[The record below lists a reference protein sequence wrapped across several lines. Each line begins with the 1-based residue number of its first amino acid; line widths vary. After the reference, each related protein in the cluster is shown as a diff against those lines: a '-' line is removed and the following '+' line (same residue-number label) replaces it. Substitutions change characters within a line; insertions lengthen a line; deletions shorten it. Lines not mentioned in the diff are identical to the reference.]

1 MPRFSDEQIRAIVTR
16 PTKPRVIDFPGRPE
30 IKIAVKCLDDVELDG
45 CRIEAQRRIRDIA
58 KKRQWEAKEL
68 MEIDPVLMERFVE
81 REIILRSYFDPDTVQ
96 AEKPIPFF
104 ANEHEL
110 VQLGSVGVTDLMEAY
125 NENQEWQ
132 NPSVSLSEEEEVEL
146 IERLGKAQNAEA
158 TLTGIALI
166 TLRRL
171 LISSAK
177 RLNDYRT
184 GRSSTSNSSAAPTPS
199 E

>member
-16 PTKPRVIDFPGRPE
+16 PTVPRVIDFPGRPE

-45 CRIEAQRRIRDIA
+45 CRIEAQRRIRDLA
-58 KKRQWEAKEL
+58 KKRQWEAKEV

-81 REIILRSYFDPDTVQ
+81 REVILRAFFDPDTVQ
-96 AEKPIPFF
+96 SEKPIPFF
-104 ANEHEL
+104 ANETEL
-110 VQLGSVGVTDLMEAY
+110 VQLGSVGVTDLMEVY

-132 NPSVSLSEEEEVEL
+132 NPSVSLSEEEEEEL
-146 IERLGKAQNAEA
+146 IERLGKAQSAEA

-177 RLNDYRT
+177 RLSDYRT
-184 GRSSTSNSSAAPTPS
+184 GRSSTSSSSAAPTPS
-199 E
+199 G